1 MTPDD
6 LLLAFAIIFTSVCL
20 VGFVSECLKDLGWVN
35 GRKAPKVPYTTLV
48 NEIIQWS
55 IPLLQERSVKKL
67 PKVKVS
73 YYINKEANG
82 YYHSDKQVI
91 EVFVNNPDNLS
102 DLVRTTLHELKHHIQ
117 NCTNPDFD
125 NYDDYAAVFSHSSNP
140 FEQEAN
146 AFAERYR
153 KACLN
158 HLKSIGY
165 IK

>member
-20 VGFVSECLKDLGWVN
+20 VGFVSECLKDLGWVK
-35 GRKAPKVPYTTLV
+35 RKNVPKVPYTSLV
-48 NEIIQWS
+48 YEIVHWS
-55 IPLLQERSVKKL
+55 KPLLKERSVKKL

-73 YYINKEANG
+73 YYINKKANG

-102 DLVRTTLHELKHHIQ
+102 DIVRTTLHEIKHHIQ

-153 KACLN
+153 KACLK

>member
-1 MTPDD
+1 MTSDD
-6 LLLAFAIIFTSVCL
+6 LFLAFAIIFTSVCF
-20 VGFVSECLKDLGWVN
+20 VGFVGECLKDLGWIN
-35 GRKAPKVPYTTLV
+35 RNKAPNVAYTTLV
-48 NEIIQWS
+48 AEIVQWS
-55 IPLLQERSVKKL
+55 IPLLRERSVKKL

-73 YYINKEANG
+73 YYINKKANG
-82 YYHSDKQVI
+82 YYHSDKQMI

-102 DLVRTTLHELKHHIQ
+102 DIVRTTLHELKHHIQ

-153 KACLN
+153 KACLK
-158 HLKSIGY
+158 HLKSIDY
-165 IK
+165 I